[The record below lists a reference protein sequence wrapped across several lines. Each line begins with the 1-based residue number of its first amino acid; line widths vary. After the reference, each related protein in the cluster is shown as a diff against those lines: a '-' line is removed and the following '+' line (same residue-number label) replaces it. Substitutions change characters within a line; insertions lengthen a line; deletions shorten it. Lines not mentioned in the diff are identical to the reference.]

1 RQPRSA
7 RGVGIGDH
15 GQHRAEGCP
24 RRLPRLAG
32 GRTRAS
38 CRDGCSTRN
47 AQRCLSAPD
56 RWGHGP
62 PASAGRRPAMTATV
76 VDALAP
82 VATTIDGRVP
92 PWHGFGTLWLRRLQ
106 VTTKTA
112 SGIIGQLM
120 TAVRWIRVVGPALAA
135 PLGSFSPGVD
145 YSTFIAVGQVA
156 FLIPFTAMFSGI
168 NVIVDKEFGVTREML
183 VAPVRRAAIPLAN
196 AVAVLTVTFV
206 QVAIIVGLGRL
217 RGAHF
222 HTSLFRLPW
231 FLIATALLCLTMD
244 GVAETLAL
252 RIGRQEAFG
261 PLIPAIGVTP
271 YFLSGALYPLS
282 VLPDG
287 IQQVGFLLPWTHAV
301 ALMRYGLMDGT
312 NPRLDDIWHLGSD
325 PLMAVLS
332 AAVLAAYAA
341 LMLTIAVRT
350 FNRTT
355 LA

>member
-1 RQPRSA
+1 
-7 RGVGIGDH
+7 
-15 GQHRAEGCP
+15 
-24 RRLPRLAG
+24 
-32 GRTRAS
+32 
-38 CRDGCSTRN
+38 
-47 AQRCLSAPD
+47 
-56 RWGHGP
+56 
-62 PASAGRRPAMTATV
+62 MTATV

-120 TAVRWIRVVGPALAA
+120 TPVLWILVVGPALADS
-135 PLGSFSPGVD
+135 LGSFSPGVD
-145 YSTFIAVGQVA
+145 YYTFIAVGQVA

-231 FLIATALLCLTMD
+231 FLIATALLCLTMY

-350 FNRTT
+350 FKRTT